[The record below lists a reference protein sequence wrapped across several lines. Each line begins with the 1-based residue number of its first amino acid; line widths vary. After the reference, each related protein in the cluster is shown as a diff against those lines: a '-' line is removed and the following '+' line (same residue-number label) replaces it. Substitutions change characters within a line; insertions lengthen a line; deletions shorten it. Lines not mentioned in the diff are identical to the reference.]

1 MNAASVAGW
10 NFSNGLGRWPVA
22 CLTQSSKTR
31 SLISTFAARIHTQ
44 HKGPDMTDKFL
55 TVAEL
60 LALLAAVSPDAI
72 LVIVDG
78 CVTIDLDALKQD
90 NERPLECLG

>member
-1 MNAASVAGW
+1 
-10 NFSNGLGRWPVA
+10 
-22 CLTQSSKTR
+22 
-31 SLISTFAARIHTQ
+31 
-44 HKGPDMTDKFL
+44 MTDKFL

-60 LALLAAVSPDAI
+60 LALLAAVSPDTI